1 MTLEIFEY
9 LCANFELSFKKSD
22 LWNTR
27 AKRALISELADRA
40 PFLLFVGEIACD
52 SIFECDWRHF
62 ATGDDDFINYG

>member
-52 SIFECDWRHF
+52 SIFECD
-62 ATGDDDFINYG
+62 